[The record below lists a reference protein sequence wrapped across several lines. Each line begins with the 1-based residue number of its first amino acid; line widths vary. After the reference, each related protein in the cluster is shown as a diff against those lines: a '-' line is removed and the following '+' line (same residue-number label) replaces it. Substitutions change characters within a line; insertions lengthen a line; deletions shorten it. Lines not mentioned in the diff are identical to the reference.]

1 MHKDAGILVI
11 ALRDDLDVPAECRT
25 GIAPDSS
32 SVPKA
37 ATPACRANG

>member
-1 MHKDAGILVI
+1 MHKDAGTLVI

-25 GIAPDSS
+25 GIAPDTFQRS
-32 SVPKA
+32 KA